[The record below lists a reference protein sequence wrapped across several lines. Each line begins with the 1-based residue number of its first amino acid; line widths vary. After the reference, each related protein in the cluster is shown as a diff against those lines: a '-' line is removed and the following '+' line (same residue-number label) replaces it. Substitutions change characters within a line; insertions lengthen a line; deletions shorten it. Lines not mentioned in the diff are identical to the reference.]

1 MEATFMER
9 YTRRQ
14 VRLLVTLFVAYTA
27 AYISR
32 TNLSPALDAIRAD
45 FGLTAAQVG
54 LLPTFFAIPYAL
66 GQIVN
71 GTLAD
76 HFRPRNFIFI
86 GLIGSA
92 LVNVLFS
99 VATAY
104 PVLILLWCLNG
115 CFQSMI
121 WTPIV
126 AIMATE
132 YQDSIRPK
140 AMFAISMT
148 LIVGYLV
155 AWALSGLLTSS
166 VSWRWAFRV
175 SGLVTGVLG
184 IGCFIALGDT
194 QNASGE
200 EKPVVVETPAQR
212 VSILQLVFGTDLFLL
227 LMGCLFNGYVR
238 DSIMNWAPK
247 MLVDTQGIDLSS
259 ALGVVLIIPLINFF
273 GIQLGKMMYRRQGQV
288 VRKTCA
294 WLLGLCAVF
303 SLVLTLGYQLNP
315 ILCTVLLGACS
326 AMSYG
331 INPLLTSFL
340 PMDYH
345 SLGRVGMAAGL
356 IDALIYVG
364 SAFSGTCAGLLY
376 DNLGWSAV
384 FASWAVFS
392 VIGVGMVVLAMRK
405 KWKVGS
411 ADRH

>member
-1 MEATFMER
+1 MER
-9 YTRRQ
+9 YTKRQ
-14 VRLLVTLFVAYTA
+14 VSLLVTLFIAYTA

-32 TNLSPALDAIRAD
+32 TNLSPALDAIQTD

-76 HFRPRNFIFI
+76 HFRPRNFITI
-86 GLIGSA
+86 GLVGSA
-92 LVNVLFS
+92 LMNILFS
-99 VATAY
+99 FASSY
-104 PVLILLWCLNG
+104 PLLIVLWCLNG

-126 AIMATE
+126 RIMATE
-132 YQDSIRPK
+132 YQDSIRPR
-140 AMFAISMT
+140 AMFAVSMT

-155 AWALSGLLTSS
+155 AWAISGFLTST
-166 VSWRWAFRV
+166 VSWRWAFRT

-184 IGCFIALGDT
+184 VGCFFALGST
-194 QNASGE
+194 QDASGAD
-200 EKPVVVETPAQR
+200 KPKVVEPASR
-212 VSILQLVFGTDLFLL
+212 VSALKLVFGTDLFMLL
-227 LMGCLFNGYVR
+227 LGCVFNGYVR

-259 ALGVVLIIPLINFF
+259 ALGVVLIIPIINFL
-273 GIQLGKMMYRRQGQV
+273 GIQFGKWMFRKLHDK

-294 WLLGLCAVF
+294 WLLGMCAAF
-303 SLVLTLGYQLNP
+303 SFVLTIGYQVSPL
-315 ILCTVLLGACS
+315 LCTVLLGLCS

-364 SAFSGTCAGLLY
+364 SAFSGTFAGMIHDY
-376 DNLGWSAV
+376 YGWSAV
-384 FASWAVFS
+384 FASWTIFS
-392 VIGVGMVVLAMRK
+392 VVGVAMVLLALKK
-405 KWKVGS
+405 KWTVGEKPVE
-411 ADRH
+411 

>member
-1 MEATFMER
+1 MER
-9 YTRRQ
+9 YTKRQ
-14 VRLLVTLFVAYTA
+14 VSLLVTLFIAYTA

-32 TNLSPALDAIRAD
+32 TNLSPALDAIQSD

-76 HFRPRNFIFI
+76 HFRPRNFITI
-86 GLIGSA
+86 GLVGSA
-92 LVNVLFS
+92 LINILFS
-99 VATAY
+99 LATSY
-104 PVLILLWCLNG
+104 PLLIVLWCLNG

-126 AIMATE
+126 RIMATE
-132 YQDSIRPK
+132 YQESIRPR
-140 AMFAISMT
+140 AMFAVSMT

-155 AWALSGLLTSS
+155 AWAISGFLTST
-166 VSWRWAFRV
+166 VSWRWAFRT
-175 SGLVTGVLG
+175 SGLVTGTLG
-184 IGCFIALGDT
+184 IGCFFMLGNT
-194 QNASGE
+194 QNASGAD
-200 EKPVVVETPAQR
+200 KPKTVEPASR
-212 VSILQLVFGTDLFLL
+212 VSALQLVFGTDLFMLL
-227 LMGCLFNGYVR
+227 LGCVFNGYVR

-259 ALGVVLIIPLINFF
+259 ALGVVLIIPIINFL
-273 GIQLGKMMYRRQGQV
+273 GIQFGKWMFRKLHDK

-294 WLLGLCAVF
+294 WLLGICAMF
-303 SLVLTLGYQLNP
+303 SFVLTIGYQVSPL
-315 ILCTVLLGACS
+315 LCTVLLGLCS

-364 SAFSGTCAGLLY
+364 SAFSGTFAGMIHDY
-376 DNLGWSAV
+376 YGWSAV
-384 FASWAVFS
+384 FASWTIFS
-392 VIGVGMVVLAMRK
+392 VVGVAMVLLALK
-405 KWKVGS
+405 KRWTVGEKPVE
-411 ADRH
+411 

>member
-1 MEATFMER
+1 MER

-14 VRLLVTLFVAYTA
+14 VRLLITLFVAYTA

-32 TNLSPALDAIRAD
+32 TNLSPALDAIQND

-54 LLPTFFAIPYAL
+54 LLPTLFAIPYAL

-76 HFRPRNFIFI
+76 HFRPRSFIAI
-86 GLIGSA
+86 GLLGSA
-92 LVNVLFS
+92 AVNVLFS
-99 VATAY
+99 LASSY
-104 PVLILLWCLNG
+104 PLLLALWCLNG

-126 AIMATE
+126 AIMAVE
-132 YQDSIRPK
+132 YQDSMRPR

-155 AWALSGLLTSS
+155 AWAVSGFLTSTI
-166 VSWRWAFRV
+166 SWRWAFRT
-175 SGLVTGVLG
+175 SGLITGVLG
-184 IGCFIALGDT
+184 VGCFVALGDT
-194 QNASGE
+194 QSRSAEMQTKPAAAEPAS
-200 EKPVVVETPAQR
+200 R
-212 VSILQLVFGTDLFLL
+212 VSVIQLVLGTDLLFLL
-227 LMGCLFNGYVR
+227 IGCVFNGYVR

-259 ALGVVLIIPLINFF
+259 ALGVVLIIPIINFL
-273 GIQLGKMMYRRQGQV
+273 GIQFGKTLYRKQGSR
-288 VRKTCA
+288 VRRTCA
-294 WLLGLCAVF
+294 WLLGLCAAF
-303 SLVLTLGYQLNP
+303 SLILTLGYQASPLM
-315 ILCTVLLGACS
+315 CTILLGLCS

-331 INPLLTSFL
+331 INPLLTAFL

-364 SAFSGTCAGLLY
+364 SAFSGTFAGLLH
-376 DNLGWSAV
+376 DHLGWSAV
-384 FASWAVFS
+384 FASWTIFSLVGVAMVAVALKKRWT
-392 VIGVGMVVLAMRK
+392 VGEKPVE
-405 KWKVGS
+405 
-411 ADRH
+411 

>member
-1 MEATFMER
+1 MER
-9 YTRRQ
+9 YTKRQ
-14 VRLLVTLFVAYTA
+14 VRLLVTLFLAYTA

-32 TNLSPALDAIRAD
+32 TNLSPALDAIQSD

-66 GQIVN
+66 GQVVN

-76 HFRPRNFIFI
+76 HFRPRNFITI

-92 LVNVLFS
+92 LINVLFS
-99 VATAY
+99 IAPTY
-104 PVLILLWCLNG
+104 PLLILLWCLNG

-126 AIMATE
+126 RIMATE
-132 YQDSIRPK
+132 YQDSIRPR
-140 AMFAISMT
+140 AMFAVSMT

-155 AWALSGLLTSS
+155 AWAVSGFLTSAI
-166 VSWRWAFRV
+166 SWRWAFRA
-175 SGLVTGVLG
+175 SGTITGVFG
-184 IGCFIALGDT
+184 VVSFILLGDT
-194 QNASGE
+194 QNVSAAD
-200 EKPVVVETPAQR
+200 KPKVAEPESR
-212 VSILQLVFGTDLFLL
+212 VSVLKLVFGTDLFLL
-227 LMGCLFNGYVR
+227 LLGCIFNGYVR

-259 ALGVVLIIPLINFF
+259 ALGVVLIIPIINFL
-273 GIQLGKMMYRRQGQV
+273 GIQFGKLMFAKQGQR
-288 VRKTCA
+288 VRRTSA
-294 WLLGLCAVF
+294 AMLAICAVF
-303 SLVLTLGYQLNP
+303 SLVLTVGYQVNP
-315 ILCTVLLGACS
+315 ILCTVLLGLCS

-364 SAFSGTCAGLLY
+364 SAFSGTFAGKIY
-376 DNLGWSAV
+376 DTFGWSAV
-384 FASWAVFS
+384 FASWTIFS
-392 VIGVGMVVLAMRK
+392 VIGVAAVLLAIRK
-405 KWKVGS
+405 PWSVGVKPKE
-411 ADRH
+411 

>member
-1 MEATFMER
+1 MER
-9 YTRRQ
+9 YTKRQ
-14 VRLLVTLFVAYTA
+14 VSLLVTLFIAYTA

-32 TNLSPALDAIRAD
+32 TNLSPALDAIQSD

-66 GQIVN
+66 GQVVN

-76 HFRPRNFIFI
+76 HFRPRNFITI
-86 GLIGSA
+86 GLVGSA
-92 LVNVLFS
+92 LMNILFS
-99 VATAY
+99 LAPSY
-104 PVLILLWCLNG
+104 PLLIVLWCLNG

-126 AIMATE
+126 RIMATE
-132 YQDSIRPK
+132 YQDSIRPR
-140 AMFAISMT
+140 AMFTVSMT

-155 AWALSGLLTSS
+155 AWAISGFLTSTI
-166 VSWRWAFRV
+166 SWRWAFRT

-184 IGCFIALGDT
+184 VGCFFMLGNT
-194 QNASGE
+194 QKAAAS
-200 EKPVVVETPAQR
+200 EKVAAVVEEPVSR
-212 VSILQLVFGTDLFLL
+212 VSALKLVFGTDLFMLL
-227 LMGCLFNGYVR
+227 LGCVFNGYVR

-259 ALGVVLIIPLINFF
+259 ALGVVLIIPIINFL
-273 GIQLGKMMYRRQGQV
+273 GIQFGKVMFRKLNQKI
-288 VRKTCA
+288 RKTCA
-294 WLLGLCAVF
+294 WLLGICAVV
-303 SLVLTLGYQLNP
+303 SLILTIGYQVSPL
-315 ILCTVLLGACS
+315 LCTVLLGLCS

-364 SAFSGTCAGLLY
+364 SAFSGTFAGMIY
-376 DNLGWSAV
+376 DHYGWSAV
-384 FASWAVFS
+384 FASWTIFS
-392 VIGVGMVVLAMRK
+392 VIGVATVLLALKK
-405 KWKVGS
+405 KWTVGVKPVE
-411 ADRH
+411 